1 MGHDDRDTNWDT
13 HEAVS
18 HPTGAGAGAGA
29 GAGVLP
35 YQQQL
40 SWRSQVRRVF
50 VYLPHTWDV
59 HSTFRVFGANEFM
72 SSLSLVVFLYYTS
85 IWAIVSTLMVY
96 VTRQLHFDAVRVHTY
111 IHTYIYLYARAWL
124 SLSPTLTLFLPHAH
138 T

>member
-18 HPTGAGAGAGA
+18 HPTGAGA

-111 IHTYIYLYARAWL
+111 IHIYIYMHVRG
-124 SLSPTLTLFLPHAH
+124 SLSPPH
-138 T
+138 